1 MVGQLQVGALF
12 FFLSPNIDLSCYE
25 KSKLCFCAIE
35 NKNIVCVFV
44 CTCNVCV
51 IFLQEVGCDFGINS
65 NAKEDSC
72 GVCLGDGSTC
82 ETVKENF
89 VKQDGFGV

>member
-1 MVGQLQVGALF
+1 MNYE
-12 FFLSPNIDLSCYE
+12 LSILVNRMYSRCI
-25 KSKLCFCAIE
+25 FCHILIFIFHVIRE
-35 NKNIVCVFV
+35 VNFVLLYIYICDVC
-44 CTCNVCV
+44 VCV

-89 VKQDGFGV
+89 VAQDGVGV

>member
-1 MVGQLQVGALF
+1 MCLICLIF
-12 FFLSPNIDLSCYE
+12 F
-25 KSKLCFCAIE
+25 
-35 NKNIVCVFV
+35 
-44 CTCNVCV
+44 
-51 IFLQEVGCDFGINS
+51 QEVGCDFGINS

>member
-1 MVGQLQVGALF
+1 MLLY
-12 FFLSPNIDLSCYE
+12 IYICD
-25 KSKLCFCAIE
+25 
-35 NKNIVCVFV
+35 VC
-44 CTCNVCV
+44 VCV

-89 VKQDGFGV
+89 VAQDGVGV

>member
-1 MVGQLQVGALF
+1 MCHYCM
-12 FFLSPNIDLSCYE
+12 FLI
-25 KSKLCFCAIE
+25 
-35 NKNIVCVFV
+35 
-44 CTCNVCV
+44 CV

-82 ETVKENF
+82 ETVTENY
-89 VKQDGFGV
+89 VKQEGFGV

>member
-1 MVGQLQVGALF
+1 MCLYVH
-12 FFLSPNIDLSCYE
+12 
-25 KSKLCFCAIE
+25 
-35 NKNIVCVFV
+35 
-44 CTCNVCV
+44 V